1 MNKKIAI
8 IRALPFLMLTIFSMS
23 NLLAQKTVITGVVID
38 EHSKDPVPFAN
49 VYLKSDP
56 SKGISSDFDGVFEIS
71 FDSLPDILES
81 SALGYEILE
90 IKYEGKNELKIQ
102 LSASALNLAEVVVTA
117 SGEDPAYAI
126 MRNVVKRKKYNNRDK
141 LDAYGC
147 EVYNKMELDLVNITD
162 GFKNMKLN
170 KPFQFIF
177 DHIDSTSED
186 VPFLPMFITET
197 ISDFYYQKDPQ
208 KDKEFIKGVKIVGDY
223 ENESVGQLLG
233 IAEQTLNPYDNWINL
248 VSKKFA
254 SPAADNG
261 KNFYRYYLV
270 DSAFIDNKWCY
281 QIQYFPKHKG
291 VNGFNGDLWVHDT
304 TFAIKQVKL
313 QLLAEGHINY
323 VDKLTI
329 NQSFKMVNDS
339 IWVPKRDYI
348 LLTTTNVTE
357 PLIPSFFKKLNQ
369 SAPGIQAKR
378 ITTYDDFH
386 FDKEKIKAKINE
398 EQGVAEDAF
407 KKEENFWLENRH
419 VELDQSAETAYFL
432 IDTIKNL
439 PVIDTW
445 KRITTTLFT
454 GYMWG
459 DYVDIGNFYSFLSNN
474 DIEGFRTKF
483 GLRTST
489 KFSKKFL
496 IGGYGAYGW
505 GDKRWKYG
513 FDAEYVLNNSRK
525 WETIQASY
533 LDDYF
538 PTPNFSRTFSVD
550 GEGIASSYFARRGN
564 IPFKLLG
571 VKQAAVSY
579 FKDFGFGL
587 SMEVTGKHFWYD
599 PTFNFEY
606 NTGEDPVLETY
617 KSSEASVKIRYGFDE
632 TYVAGSYERFSLGS
646 NFPIVSL
653 QYTKAFKDFFDGD
666 TEHQRLELSV
676 TDRFRVGRWGYTKWH
691 IVTGKIWGKTPYL
704 SMFIPVGNEGL
715 IRNDRGL
722 NLLPE
727 YSFAAD
733 TYAWVNV
740 DHHFEGFLLQ
750 WIPLFKKGRL
760 RTVMNFR
767 AIIGDMTAENRLANA
782 ANLYDKTDDM
792 DAVRIRIPNQT
803 PYMEASIGVENILR
817 FFRVEYVRRLNYGEL
832 ESKNWGIRAGI
843 TFTL

>member
-1 MNKKIAI
+1 MNKKTAI
-8 IRALPFLMLTIFSMS
+8 IRALAFLMLTIFSTF

-49 VYLKSDP
+49 VYLQSDP
-56 SKGISSDFDGVFEIS
+56 SQGVSSDFDGNFEIS
-71 FDSLPDILES
+71 FDSPPDILES
-81 SALGYEILE
+81 SALGYETLE

-102 LSASALNLAEVVVTA
+102 LAASALNLAEVVVTA

-126 MRNVVKRKKYNNRDK
+126 MRNVVKRKKYNNTAK

-147 EVYNKMELDLVNITD
+147 EVYNKMELDLVNISD

-170 KPFQFIF
+170 KPFKFIF

-197 ISDFYYQKDPQ
+197 LSDYYYQNDPRR
-208 KDKEFIKGVKIVGDY
+208 DKEFIKGVKIVGDY

-233 IAEQTLNPYDNWINL
+233 IAEQTLNPYDNWISL
-248 VSKKFA
+248 VAKKFA
-254 SPAADNG
+254 SPVADNG
-261 KNFYRYYLV
+261 ANFYRYYLV

-304 TFAIKQVKL
+304 SFAIKQVKL

-329 NQSFKMVNDS
+329 NQSFKAVNDS
-339 IWVPKRDYI
+339 TWVPQRDYI

-378 ITTYDDFH
+378 VTTYDSFH
-386 FDKEKIKAKINE
+386 FDKENIKTKIDE
-398 EQGVAEDAF
+398 EQAVALDAF
-407 KKEENFWLENRH
+407 QKEENFWLESRH
-419 VELDQSAETAYFL
+419 VELDQAAETAYYL

-445 KRITTTLFT
+445 KRVTTTLFT

-459 DYVDIGNFYSFLSNN
+459 DYVDIGNFYSFLSSN

-489 KFSKKFL
+489 KFNKKFI
-496 IGGYGAYGW
+496 IGGYGAYGF

-513 FDAEYVLNNSRK
+513 FDAGYVLDNSRK
-525 WETIQASY
+525 WETIQLSY

-538 PTPNFSRTFSVD
+538 PTPNFSRTFSIAGD
-550 GEGIASSYFARRGN
+550 GIASSYFARRSD

-571 VKQAAVSY
+571 VRQVAGAY

-587 SMEVTGKHFWYD
+587 SMEITGKHFRYD

-606 NTGEDPVLETY
+606 NTGTDPVLETY
-617 KSSEASVKIRYGFDE
+617 KSSEASVVLRYGFDE
-632 TYVAGSYERFSLGS
+632 TYVAGAYERFSLGS

-653 QYTKAFKDFFDGD
+653 QYTKAFKDVFDGD
-666 TEHQRLELSV
+666 TDHQRLELGL
-676 TDRFRVGRWGYTKWH
+676 TDRFRLGRWGYTKWRF
-691 IVTGKIWGKTPYL
+691 VAGKIWGKTPYL

-733 TYAWVNV
+733 TYAWINV

-760 RTVMNFR
+760 RTVANFR
-767 AIIGDMTAENRLANA
+767 AMIGDMTEENRIANA
-782 ANLYDKTDDM
+782 ANLFENTDDL
-792 DAVRIRIPNQT
+792 DQVRIRIPNQT

-832 ESKNWGIRAGI
+832 DSKNWGIRAGI